1 MRETNEKQAQILDLL
16 RNMGYYAWR
25 QNSGKINIGKR
36 WISLGNEG
44 LSDIVGFHRLTGR
57 VVAIECKQAKERITD
72 AQKEFLD
79 TVEKSGGIALIAYN
93 VEDIA
98 ESLAAIA
105 RQEKHERRGKCV
117 AQSE

>member
-1 MRETNEKQAQILDLL
+1 MKETNAKQSAILDLL
-16 RNMGYYAWR
+16 KSMGFYAWR

-36 WISLGNEG
+36 WINLGNEG

-57 VVAIECKQAKERITD
+57 MVAIECKQAKERISD
-72 AQKEFLD
+72 AQREFLD
-79 TVEKSGGIALIAYN
+79 TVERAGGIALIAYH

-105 RQEKHERRGKCV
+105 RQEKHERRAK
-117 AQSE
+117 